1 MPESGPRAQARKE
14 LRDYDNPKG
23 GRNKNYHNEEYLNEI
38 LKRYGMPEAELR
50 KWVLEKTRNG
60 KRHD

>member
-1 MPESGPRAQARKE
+1 MADSGPRAQARKE
-14 LRDYDNPKG
+14 LRDYDNPKNG
-23 GRNKNYHNEEYLNEI
+23 LNKKFGDREYLNEI

-50 KWVLEKTRNG
+50 KWVLEKSRKG